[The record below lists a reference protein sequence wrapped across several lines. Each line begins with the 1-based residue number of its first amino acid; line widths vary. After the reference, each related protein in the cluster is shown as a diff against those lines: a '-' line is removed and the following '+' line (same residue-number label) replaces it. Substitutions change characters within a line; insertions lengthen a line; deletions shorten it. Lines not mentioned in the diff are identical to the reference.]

1 MVLDS
6 AAPTLAVP
14 RSIQGWQPLTFH
26 DRGVVVPFTT
36 PALTAA
42 RLRVAERGGFELVLP
57 EVAGPGSVGIL
68 ARERVGTLC
77 SPTLFDRRL
86 GARLTALA
94 RLTPAA
100 VRQAVCAEAAEG
112 LAGPEAQEAALAA
125 RDAAAAEIEQAQT
138 DLLVQWRAGAEGA
151 APPPAVASAL
161 ADLAALLGPVGV
173 GVGAATARL
182 GRSLALVAA
191 LPDQMP
197 ERLRAGQGAGAA
209 EVAAIVG
216 AAAQVS
222 TAATAALAAARALA
236 KDAASLLRRWTSAP
250 GEIADAIGRA
260 EWLLDGWPWLCRLAA
275 GADERIGRTA
285 LLAELAALMP
295 PLPREAAASVPAPP
309 RPELAPSVR
318 DLLRGADWRSGVTP
332 QDLIA
337 RNERLLAGALLPAG

>member
-1 MVLDS
+1 V
-6 AAPTLAVP
+6 TLRPP
-14 RSIQGWQPLTFH
+14 RSSG
-26 DRGVVVPFTT
+26 
-36 PALTAA
+36 
-42 RLRVAERGGFELVLP
+42 
-57 EVAGPGSVGIL
+57 AG
-68 ARERVGTLC
+68 
-77 SPTLFDRRL
+77 
-86 GARLTALA
+86 
-94 RLTPAA
+94 
-100 VRQAVCAEAAEG
+100 
-112 LAGPEAQEAALAA
+112 
-125 RDAAAAEIEQAQT
+125 
-138 DLLVQWRAGAEGA
+138 GA
-151 APPPAVASAL
+151 APPQAIAAAL
-161 ADLAALLGPVGV
+161 ADLAALLGPVGIGVGV

-250 GEIADAIGRA
+250 GETADAIGRA